1 MQLTVLGCHG
11 PYPCAG
17 GATSGY
23 LVRNGEKSLLMDC
36 GSGVLGRLMALQ
48 DPALLAGV
56 LLTHLHFD
64 HMSDLP
70 VLRYYLESRGKTLP
84 VYVPEE
90 DHSPQRALLEET
102 NAFRVEAYPETLE
115 MAGLQISACPVR
127 HPVPCRALR
136 LTDGEKTLVYTGD
149 SNVCDALTPFAAG
162 ADVLLCDAAF
172 LQHEWK
178 ETAPHMCARQAAELA
193 RNAKVHR
200 LYLTH
205 LPVRHDPETLR
216 AEAADVFSE
225 SVCVFPGMHIE
236 I

>member
-23 LVRNGEKSLLMDC
+23 LLQNGGESLLLDC

-48 DPALLAGV
+48 DPALLSGV

-64 HMSDLP
+64 HMSDML

-84 VYVPEE
+84 VYVPKE
-90 DHSPQRALLEET
+90 DHSPQRAQLEVT

-115 MAGLQISACPVR
+115 MAGLRLSACPVR

-136 LTDGEKTLVYTGD
+136 ITEKRPLSIPG
-149 SNVCDALTPFAAG
+149 
-162 ADVLLCDAAF
+162 
-172 LQHEWK
+172 
-178 ETAPHMCARQAAELA
+178 TA
-193 RNAKVHR
+193 
-200 LYLTH
+200 T
-205 LPVRHDPETLR
+205 
-216 AEAADVFSE
+216 
-225 SVCVFPGMHIE
+225 CVKR
-236 I
+236 

>member
-23 LVRNGEKSLLMDC
+23 LVRNGDESLLLDC

-48 DPALLAGV
+48 DPALLTGV

-64 HMSDLP
+64 HMSDML
-70 VLRYYLESRGKTLP
+70 VLRYYLESRGKALP

-102 NAFRVEAYPETLE
+102 PAFRVEAYPETLE

-136 LTDGEKTLVYTGD
+136 MTDGEKTLVYTGD
-149 SNVCDALTPFAAG
+149 SNVCDALAPFAAG
-162 ADVLLCDAAF
+162 ADALLCDAAF
-172 LQHEWK
+172 LRHEWK

-193 RNAKVHR
+193 RDAKVNR

-216 AEAADVFSE
+216 AEAADVFPE
-225 SVCVFPGMHIE
+225 SVCVFPGMTIE